1 MPERPWDDGETEQES
16 EEVEFKPGDP
26 DYELSE
32 AHGYLWYE
40 SERPFP
46 PRWLIVALTV
56 LVIAGLLV
64 PTLSLILRSQ
74 D

>member
-1 MPERPWDDGETEQES
+1 MTERPWDGGDTDPGDDEI
-16 EEVEFKPGDP
+16 EFKPGDP

-56 LVIAGLLV
+56 LVITGLLV
-64 PTLSLILRSQ
+64 PTLILILRAQ

>member
-1 MPERPWDDGETEQES
+1 MRAFTPHDFTLFRSYTGRGEAAQMP
-16 EEVEFKPGDP
+16 
-26 DYELSE
+26 
-32 AHGYLWYE
+32 
-40 SERPFP
+40 ERPFP

-64 PTLSLILRSQ
+64 PTLILILRSQ